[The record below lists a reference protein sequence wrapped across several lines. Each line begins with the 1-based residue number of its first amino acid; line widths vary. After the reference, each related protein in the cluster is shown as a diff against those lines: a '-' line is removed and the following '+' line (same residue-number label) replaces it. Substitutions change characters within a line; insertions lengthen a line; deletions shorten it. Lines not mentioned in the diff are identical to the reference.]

1 MTDPI
6 NTIEL
11 EKMEPIASQSY
22 RDAMSHFAAAVHIVT
37 TDGLAGKRAT
47 TISAC
52 CSLSDSPP
60 TLLVCLMKTHSNN
73 RFFIDNGR
81 FCINTLASNSQNLSD
96 IFGGRTTIPPEERF
110 EKAKWQTLKTGAP
123 ALIGALA
130 SFDCRLVGWHEHDT
144 HYVLY
149 GAVVDIQ
156 IADADDAL
164 IYLNRAYHYLP
175 LKSDKNV

>member
-1 MTDPI
+1 MANPI

-22 RDAMSHFAAAVHIVT
+22 RDAMSHFAGAVHIVT
-37 TDGLAGKRAT
+37 TDGLAGKRGT

-60 TLLVCLMKTHSNN
+60 TLLICLMKTHANN
-73 RFFIDNGR
+73 RLFIDNGR
-81 FCINTLASNSQNLSD
+81 FCVNTLAGNLHELADIFAGRGGLSQN
-96 IFGGRTTIPPEERF
+96 ERF
-110 EKAKWQTLKTGAP
+110 AKAEWHSMKTDSP
-123 ALIGALA
+123 ALVGALA

-149 GAVVDIQ
+149 GAVVDIKRES
-156 IADADDAL
+156 ADDAL
-164 IYLNRAYHYLP
+164 IYLNRAYHHLP
-175 LKSDKNV
+175 LTKLP